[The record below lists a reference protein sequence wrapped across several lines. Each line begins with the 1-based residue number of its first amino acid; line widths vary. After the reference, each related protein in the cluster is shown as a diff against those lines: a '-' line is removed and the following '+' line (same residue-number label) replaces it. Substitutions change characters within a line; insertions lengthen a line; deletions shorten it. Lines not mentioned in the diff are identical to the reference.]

1 MEHINQAKSWV
12 FEKIKRNDETLP
24 RRIKKKSQKTQ
35 INNITNEKSR
45 N

>member
-1 MEHINQAKSWV
+1 MEHINKAKSWV

-24 RRIKKKSQKTQ
+24 RIKKKSQKTQ